1 MENRLQGTL
10 KLLRRELEFLE
21 AGGYKRSPARPWR
34 APYLFEESPSCP
46 NYLDRTR
53 QTRCQDCWLM
63 EFVPTDLQQ
72 EQNPCRFVPL
82 SPDGLTIDTLYRC
95 ATSAESVEALRSW
108 LSQRIREIESEISH
122 ARASHFMG

>member
-1 MENRLQGTL
+1 MENRLQETL

-34 APYLFEESPSCP
+34 SPYLFEESPSCP
-46 NYLDRTR
+46 NHLDRTR

-72 EQNPCRFVPL
+72 EQTPCRFVPL

-108 LSQRIREIESEISH
+108 LTQRIREIESEISH
-122 ARASHFMG
+122 ARALHFLG